1 MSLPEND
8 YQILKLTDDF
18 YKEYP
23 NPPYV
28 EIMKKQQRAYN
39 CILFQTHYGY
49 FICVPYRTEISH
61 KYAYHFKNSKRSIRH
76 KSGLD
81 YTKIVIITNTKYID
95 IKDALIDKDEY
106 NAVLMDFHN
115 NRYYLYVDAISYYH
129 KVSNN
134 YEENSESYLSKRL
147 DYGKKTGYIQID
159 EVDSN
164 YFVQF
169 VFHYAKMEAYVPKD
183 EIVDVVSNMCS
194 VLRSVKFHDAILDS
208 LIGENVLD
216 YKEED
221 FSLFKADPSKENFL
235 DVVEREET
243 DLYKKDLEDE
253 KIDLDN

>member
-1 MSLPEND
+1 
-8 YQILKLTDDF
+8 
-18 YKEYP
+18 
-23 NPPYV
+23 
-28 EIMKKQQRAYN
+28 MKKLFILLSISVLFITGCSIKKLDNDNIENNIDTLMSVKVSMYN
-39 CILFQTHYGY
+39 EFYEGY
-49 FICVPYRTEISH
+49 
-61 KYAYHFKNSKRSIRH
+61 KYYLPK
-76 KSGLD
+76 
-81 YTKIVIITNTKYID
+81 
-95 IKDALIDKDEY
+95 ALRFVDKDEY

-129 KVSNN
+129 KISNN
-134 YEENSESYLSKRL
+134 YEESSESYLSKRL

-164 YFVQF
+164 YLVQF

-183 EIVDVVSNMCS
+183 EIVDVVSNMCC

-208 LIGENVLD
+208 LIGENILD

-221 FSLFKADPSKENFL
+221 FSLFKADSSKENFL

-243 DLYKKDLEDE
+243 ELYKKDLKKE

>member
-1 MSLPEND
+1 
-8 YQILKLTDDF
+8 
-18 YKEYP
+18 
-23 NPPYV
+23 
-28 EIMKKQQRAYN
+28 MKKLFILLSISVLFITGCSVKKLSHDSIENNIETLMSVKVSMYN
-39 CILFQTHYGY
+39 EFYEGY
-49 FICVPYRTEISH
+49 
-61 KYAYHFKNSKRSIRH
+61 KYYLPKTLRF
-76 KSGLD
+76 
-81 YTKIVIITNTKYID
+81 V
-95 IKDALIDKDEY
+95 DKDEY
-106 NAVLMDFHN
+106 NSVLMDRQN

-129 KVSNN
+129 KVSND
-134 YEENSESYLSKRL
+134 YEENSESFLSKRL
-147 DYGKKTGYIQID
+147 DYGKKTGFIQID

-183 EIVDVVSNMCS
+183 EIVDVISNMCC

-208 LIGENVLD
+208 LIGENILD

-221 FSLFKADPSKENFL
+221 FSLFKADSSKENFL

>member
-1 MSLPEND
+1 
-8 YQILKLTDDF
+8 
-18 YKEYP
+18 
-23 NPPYV
+23 
-28 EIMKKQQRAYN
+28 MKKLFILLSISVLFITGCSIKKLDNDNIENNIDTLMSVKVFMYN
-39 CILFQTHYGY
+39 EFYEGY
-49 FICVPYRTEISH
+49 
-61 KYAYHFKNSKRSIRH
+61 KYYLPK
-76 KSGLD
+76 
-81 YTKIVIITNTKYID
+81 
-95 IKDALIDKDEY
+95 ALRFVDKDEY

-129 KVSNN
+129 KISNN
-134 YEENSESYLSKRL
+134 YEESSKSYLSKRL

-183 EIVDVVSNMCS
+183 EIVDVVSNMCC

-208 LIGENVLD
+208 LIGENILD

-221 FSLFKADPSKENFL
+221 FSLFKADSSKENFL

>member
-1 MSLPEND
+1 
-8 YQILKLTDDF
+8 
-18 YKEYP
+18 
-23 NPPYV
+23 
-28 EIMKKQQRAYN
+28 MKKLFILLSISVLFITGCSIKKLDNDNIENNIDTLMSVKVSMYN
-39 CILFQTHYGY
+39 EFYEGY
-49 FICVPYRTEISH
+49 
-61 KYAYHFKNSKRSIRH
+61 KYYLPKTLRF
-76 KSGLD
+76 
-81 YTKIVIITNTKYID
+81 V
-95 IKDALIDKDEY
+95 DKDEY

-129 KVSNN
+129 KVSNS

-169 VFHYAKMEAYVPKD
+169 VFHYAKMEAYVSKD

-208 LIGENVLD
+208 LIGENILD

-221 FSLFKADPSKENFL
+221 FSLFKADSSKEKFL

>member
-1 MSLPEND
+1 
-8 YQILKLTDDF
+8 
-18 YKEYP
+18 
-23 NPPYV
+23 
-28 EIMKKQQRAYN
+28 MKKLFILLSISVLFITGCSIKKLDNDNIENNIDTLMSVKVSMYN
-39 CILFQTHYGY
+39 EFYEGY
-49 FICVPYRTEISH
+49 
-61 KYAYHFKNSKRSIRH
+61 KYYLPK
-76 KSGLD
+76 
-81 YTKIVIITNTKYID
+81 
-95 IKDALIDKDEY
+95 ALRFVDKDEY

-129 KVSNN
+129 KISNN
-134 YEENSESYLSKRL
+134 YEESSKSYLSKRL

-183 EIVDVVSNMCS
+183 EIVDVVSNMCC

-208 LIGENVLD
+208 LIGENILD

-221 FSLFKADPSKENFL
+221 FSLFKADSSKENFL

>member
-1 MSLPEND
+1 
-8 YQILKLTDDF
+8 
-18 YKEYP
+18 
-23 NPPYV
+23 
-28 EIMKKQQRAYN
+28 MKKLFILLSISVLFITGCSIKKLDNDNIENNIDTLMSVKVSMYN
-39 CILFQTHYGY
+39 EFYEGY
-49 FICVPYRTEISH
+49 
-61 KYAYHFKNSKRSIRH
+61 KYYLPK
-76 KSGLD
+76 
-81 YTKIVIITNTKYID
+81 
-95 IKDALIDKDEY
+95 ALRFVDKDEY

-129 KVSNN
+129 KISNN
-134 YEENSESYLSKRL
+134 YEESSESYLSKRL

-183 EIVDVVSNMCS
+183 EIVDVVSNMCC

-208 LIGENVLD
+208 LIGENILD

-221 FSLFKADPSKENFL
+221 FSLFKADSSKENFL

>member
-1 MSLPEND
+1 
-8 YQILKLTDDF
+8 
-18 YKEYP
+18 
-23 NPPYV
+23 
-28 EIMKKQQRAYN
+28 MKKLFILLSISVLFITGCSIKKLDNDNIENNIDTLMSVKVSMYN
-39 CILFQTHYGY
+39 EFYEGY
-49 FICVPYRTEISH
+49 
-61 KYAYHFKNSKRSIRH
+61 KYYLPK
-76 KSGLD
+76 
-81 YTKIVIITNTKYID
+81 
-95 IKDALIDKDEY
+95 ALRFVDKDEY

-129 KVSNN
+129 KTSNN
-134 YEENSESYLSKRL
+134 YEESSKSYLSKRL

-183 EIVDVVSNMCS
+183 EIVDVVSNMCC

-208 LIGENVLD
+208 LIGENILD

-221 FSLFKADPSKENFL
+221 FSLFKADSSKENFL